1 MSKDLASR
9 LRDAEAKTRDAEHG
23 LAKIR
28 VGDIIVVRYH
38 DAILFKDAL
47 ITHLFKPIVRETIG
61 WLDYEDAEYIRL
73 VWERYAEPIISE
85 ESRIR
90 TTGLAIRKNNIIEV
104 RRIK

>member
-1 MSKDLASR
+1 MSEDLVSR
-9 LRDAEAKTRDAEHG
+9 LHDAEAKTRDAEQS

-28 VGDIIVVRYH
+28 VGDVIVVRYY

-47 ITHLFKPIVRETIG
+47 TTHLFKPIVRETIG

-85 ESRIR
+85 ESKIR
-90 TTGLAIRKNNIIEV
+90 TTGLAIRKSDIVEM